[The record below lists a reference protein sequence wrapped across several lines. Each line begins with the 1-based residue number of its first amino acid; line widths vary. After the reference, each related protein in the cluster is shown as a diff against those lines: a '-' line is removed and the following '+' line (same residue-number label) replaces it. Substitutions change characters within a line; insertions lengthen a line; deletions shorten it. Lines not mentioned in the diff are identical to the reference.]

1 MKHLKLLHSLAG
13 LLSLA
18 VLAVEGSILTV
29 FTGEAIAVSAHSM
42 LLLTAA
48 LVNLLLGGYLNL
60 HGGRKAY
67 LQTLASIMLFAAP
80 ALSTLIAFEKQL
92 EMGMDLNQLTVILL
106 VAGSLLHAIIGQA
119 NPHHTEFD
127 DFSDSGREMGTVK
140 WFNVSKGFGFI
151 TRDSG
156 DDVFVHYRAI
166 RGEGHRTLSEG
177 QRVEFVVVD
186 KEKGLQAE
194 DVIAAARGR

>member
-1 MKHLKLLHSLAG
+1 
-13 LLSLA
+13 
-18 VLAVEGSILTV
+18 
-29 FTGEAIAVSAHSM
+29 M
-42 LLLTAA
+42 L
-48 LVNLLLGGYLNL
+48 
-60 HGGRKAY
+60 
-67 LQTLASIMLFAAP
+67 IAAP
-80 ALSTLIAFEKQL
+80 VLSATVAFGQQL
-92 EMGMDLNQLTVILL
+92 ELGMDLNQLTVILL
-106 VAGSLLHAIIGQA
+106 VAGSLLHALSGLGGSSYSGEQY
-119 NPHHTEFD
+119 D
-127 DFSDSGREMGTVK
+127 DYSDSGRETGTVK

-186 KEKGLQAE
+186 KDKGLQAE